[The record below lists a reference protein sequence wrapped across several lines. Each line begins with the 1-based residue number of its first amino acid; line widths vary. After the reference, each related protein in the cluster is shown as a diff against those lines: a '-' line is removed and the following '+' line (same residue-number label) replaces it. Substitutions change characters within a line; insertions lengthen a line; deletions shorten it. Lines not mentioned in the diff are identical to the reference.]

1 MEDLGVENIS
11 NRVWIECGF
20 SDASDGKETACNARD
35 PGLILGSGRSPE
47 EGNGNPTPVVLP
59 GKFRG
64 QRSLAG
70 YSPWG
75 FKELDTTEG
84 RPLSLWLTECG
95 LRSAPT
101 PKGEYGT
108 EQTPGPCRVQVTR
121 PPEE

>member
-59 GKFRG
+59 GEFRG

-70 YSPWG
+70 YKSMGFQRVGHNGGTTTFTFANRVWSPISPH
-75 FKELDTTEG
+75 T
-84 RPLSLWLTECG
+84 
-95 LRSAPT
+95 
-101 PKGEYGT
+101 
-108 EQTPGPCRVQVTR
+108 
-121 PPEE
+121 